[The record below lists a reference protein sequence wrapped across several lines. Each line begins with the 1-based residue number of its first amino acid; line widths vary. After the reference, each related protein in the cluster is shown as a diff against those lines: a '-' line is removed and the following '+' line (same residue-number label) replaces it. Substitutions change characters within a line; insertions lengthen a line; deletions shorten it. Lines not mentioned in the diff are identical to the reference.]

1 MGSGAAKVRA
11 SGPGWGAQLQG
22 PGAGTLDG
30 GLEGAECGFTG
41 RDAGFREC
49 RAQVTLVMGCP
60 TGQSAIPLGARGSHG
75 SGFPPS
81 LVLGRGGRA
90 RGAAG
95 ERRLRPKAS
104 RPAALR
110 AGPLLYGRQVSVSL
124 RVPGPSRPRGAVLT
138 LLSGRAQQVG
148 SAGPERFPRA
158 PATFPGAQPRVRLP
172 AGKCWTPTLNP
183 RAPYP
188 GRGRGGG

>member
-11 SGPGWGAQLQG
+11 SGPGWGVQLQG

-41 RDAGFREC
+41 RDAGSREC
-49 RAQVTLVMGCP
+49 RAQVTLVTGCP

-90 RGAAG
+90 EALPGSGACVPK
-95 ERRLRPKAS
+95 RRVRPPS
-104 RPAALR
+104 GPAPSSTGGKFRFLC
-110 AGPLLYGRQVSVSL
+110 GFPVH
-124 RVPGPSRPRGAVLT
+124 PGP
-138 LLSGRAQQVG
+138 
-148 SAGPERFPRA
+148 AG
-158 PATFPGAQPRVRLP
+158 Q
-172 AGKCWTPTLNP
+172 C
-183 RAPYP
+183 
-188 GRGRGGG
+188 